1 MIKDYAC
8 FNLVEVNLNKR
19 TRPFNP
25 MEVHVTKSQGG
36 GAGAG
41 EGGRK
46 KCRDFLTLKI
56 SSHFSEHLLLKFPN
70 HFKAQYLFILRYL

>member
-8 FNLVEVNLNKR
+8 FNLAEVNLNKR

-41 EGGRK
+41 EGAEK
-46 KCRDFLTLKI
+46 SAEIF
-56 SSHFSEHLLLKFPN
+56 
-70 HFKAQYLFILRYL
+70 